1 MAFSGIFWRFGT
13 LAPRFGTDFA
23 LRGVNKKQWAAA
35 KAEPAT
41 KRGKIMINAQ
51 ILPTAFY
58 GIQNFLDNL
67 NAEAAKGECTYTPK
81 ADYYETENG
90 FALEVEL
97 PGVKKE
103 DMDIQVEKN
112 IITVKATRV
121 RSKDEK
127 FTFERSFRLAD
138 DIDTENIK
146 VSLENGI
153 LKFDLSKKAQAAARK
168 LTIG

>member
-1 MAFSGIFWRFGT
+1 
-13 LAPRFGTDFA
+13 
-23 LRGVNKKQWAAA
+23 
-35 KAEPAT
+35 
-41 KRGKIMINAQ
+41 MINAQ

-58 GIQNFLDNL
+58 GIQNFLDNF
-67 NAEAAKGECTYTPK
+67 NAEAAKGECTYT
-81 ADYYETENG
+81 
-90 FALEVEL
+90 EL

-127 FTFERSFRLAD
+127 FTFERSFRLAE
-138 DIDTENIK
+138 DIDPENIK

>member
-1 MAFSGIFWRFGT
+1 
-13 LAPRFGTDFA
+13 
-23 LRGVNKKQWAAA
+23 
-35 KAEPAT
+35 
-41 KRGKIMINAQ
+41 MINAQ

-58 GIQNFLDNL
+58 GIQNFLDNF

-81 ADYYETENG
+81 ADYYEVENG

-112 IITVKATRV
+112 IITVKATRA
-121 RSKDEK
+121 RKDEK
-127 FTFERSFRLAD
+127 YTYERSFRLAD
-138 DIDTENIK
+138 DIDTDNIK

-153 LKFDLSKKAQAAARK
+153 LRFDLAKKAQAAARK
-168 LTIG
+168 LTIA

>member
-1 MAFSGIFWRFGT
+1 MTQFIPNT
-13 LAPRFGTDFA
+13 
-23 LRGVNKKQWAAA
+23 
-35 KAEPAT
+35 
-41 KRGKIMINAQ
+41 
-51 ILPTAFY
+51 FY

-67 NAEAAKGECTYTPK
+67 NACNAQNECSYTPK
-81 ADYYETENG
+81 ADYYEVDNG
-90 FALEVEL
+90 FMLEVEL

-103 DMDIQVEKN
+103 DLDIQVEKN

>member
-1 MAFSGIFWRFGT
+1 
-13 LAPRFGTDFA
+13 
-23 LRGVNKKQWAAA
+23 
-35 KAEPAT
+35 
-41 KRGKIMINAQ
+41 MINAQ

-103 DMDIQVEKN
+103 DMNIQVEKN

-153 LKFDLSKKAQAAARK
+153 LRFDLTKKAQAAARK

>member
-1 MAFSGIFWRFGT
+1 MMNT
-13 LAPRFGTDFA
+13 
-23 LRGVNKKQWAAA
+23 
-35 KAEPAT
+35 
-41 KRGKIMINAQ
+41 Q
-51 ILPTAFY
+51 ILPNAFY
-58 GIQNFLDNL
+58 GIQNFIDSL
-67 NAEAAKGECTYTPK
+67 NAANAKCEGTYTPK
-81 ADYYETENG
+81 ADYYETEGG

>member
-1 MAFSGIFWRFGT
+1 
-13 LAPRFGTDFA
+13 
-23 LRGVNKKQWAAA
+23 
-35 KAEPAT
+35 
-41 KRGKIMINAQ
+41 MINAQ

-67 NAEAAKGECTYTPK
+67 NA
-81 ADYYETENG
+81 
-90 FALEVEL
+90 
-97 PGVKKE
+97 KKE
-103 DMDIQVEKN
+103 DMNIQVEKN